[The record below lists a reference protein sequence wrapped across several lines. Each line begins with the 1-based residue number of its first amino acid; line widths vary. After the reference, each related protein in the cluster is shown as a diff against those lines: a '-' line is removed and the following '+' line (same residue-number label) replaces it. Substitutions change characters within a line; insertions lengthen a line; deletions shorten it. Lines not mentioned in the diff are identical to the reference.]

1 MAGIAV
7 NQVIILS
14 LAGIDLTHYRHEA
27 RKLGYATVKL

>member
-14 LAGIDLTHYRHEA
+14 LAGIDLTHNRHLA
-27 RKLGYATVKL
+27 RKLGYRMVKL